1 LEISKIQLDTT
12 IKIISNKK
20 NKEWNFAIIHCIK
33 KIIGLKIKIVN
44 SQYIKNTQKMS
55 KKVVIVSAVRTPI
68 GSFMGALSTVPA
80 TKLGAAAIKGA
91 LNKINLDPNKVDEVI
106 MGNVVQA
113 GNGQAPARQ
122 AAIYAGL
129 SNNVPATTI
138 NKVCASGM
146 KAVMQAA
153 QAIMCGDAEIVV
165 AGGMENMSMIPHY
178 VDMRNG
184 VKFGPASLVDGMQKD
199 GLVDAY
205 GKEAMGVYADLC
217 ASEYKITREE
227 QDNYAIQS
235 YTRSAKAWDA
245 GKFGSEI
252 VPVEVPQRRG
262 DAIIV
267 SKDEEYTNVKL
278 EKIPALNAVFTKEGT
293 VTAANASTINDGAAA
308 LVLMSEE
315 KAKELG
321 LKPLA
326 YIKSYADAAQEP
338 KWFTTAP
345 SKALP
350 IALDKAGLK
359 ITDVDYFEFNEA
371 FSVVGLANAKI
382 LGLDNNKVN
391 VNGGAVSLGHPLGCS
406 GARIIVTLINVL
418 EQNNA
423 KIGAA
428 AICNGG
434 GGASAI
440 VIEKA

>member
-1 LEISKIQLDTT
+1 
-12 IKIISNKK
+12 
-20 NKEWNFAIIHCIK
+20 
-33 KIIGLKIKIVN
+33 
-44 SQYIKNTQKMS
+44 MS

-129 SNNVPATTI
+129 PNNVPATTI

-146 KAVMQAA
+146 KAVMQGA

-165 AGGMENMSMIPHY
+165 AGGMENMSLIPHY
-178 VDMRNG
+178 VHMRNG
-184 VKFGPASLVDGMQKD
+184 VKFGPTSLVDGMQKD

-205 GKEAMGVYADLC
+205 DNQAMGVCADLC
-217 ASEYKITREE
+217 ASEYNFTRED
-227 QDNYAIQS
+227 QDNFAIQS
-235 YTRSAKAWDA
+235 YKRSANAWDA
-245 GKFGSEI
+245 GKFDNEI

-278 EKIPALNAVFTKEGT
+278 DKIPALNAVFTKEGT

-315 KAKELG
+315 KAIELG

-326 YIKSYADAAQEP
+326 YIRSYADAAQEP

-345 SKALP
+345 AKALP

-359 ITDVDYFEFNEA
+359 TSDIEFFEFNEA
-371 FSVVGLANAKI
+371 FAVVGLANAKI
-382 LGLDNNKVN
+382 LGLDNDKIN

-423 KIGAA
+423 KLGAA